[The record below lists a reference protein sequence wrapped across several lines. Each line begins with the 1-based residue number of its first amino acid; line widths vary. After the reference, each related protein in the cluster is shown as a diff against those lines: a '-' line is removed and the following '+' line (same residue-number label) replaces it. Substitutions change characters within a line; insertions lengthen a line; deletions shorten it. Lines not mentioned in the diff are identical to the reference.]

1 MKLHVKLRH
10 FLLVGIFAV
19 GSLMNAQEV
28 KKNAIE
34 VTGVAEMEVEPDE
47 IIFSIGIKA
56 DNKNQLADS
65 EKLLFET
72 LKNNGVKNEDIK
84 FKSMYQN
91 LYSKTTKFTKSF
103 QFKVNA
109 KTNVSKLF
117 EDLNQKW
124 VSNLNI
130 AEIKNTKIADFRKTV
145 KINALKAAKE
155 KADYL
160 LGSINKKTGDAI
172 EIVEIEDYM
181 SDSIMPVAYR
191 SKMANVQLESADQSM
206 DYSFDNIENIKL
218 KYSIKTKYKI
228 L

>member
-1 MKLHVKLRH
+1 MKLTH
-10 FLLVGIFAV
+10 FLLIGLFTA
-19 GSLMNAQEV
+19 GSFMNAQEV

-56 DNKNQLADS
+56 DNKNELADN
-65 EKLLFET
+65 EKKLFET

-91 LYSKTTKFTKSF
+91 VYAKTGKFTKSF
-103 QFKVNA
+103 QFKASA

-130 AEIKNTKIADFRKTV
+130 AEIKNTKIADFRKAV

-160 LGSINKKTGDAI
+160 LESMGKKTGAPI
-172 EIVEIEDYM
+172 EIVEIEDYT
-181 SDSIMPVAYR
+181 SDTIMPIAYR
-191 SKMANVQLESADQSM
+191 KGMMANVQMESADMPGNNSLE
-206 DYSFDNIENIKL
+206 NIENIKL
-218 KYSIKTKYKI
+218 KYSIKTRYEI

>member
-1 MKLHVKLRH
+1 MKLKH
-10 FLLVGIFAV
+10 FLLIGILTL
-19 GSLMNAQEV
+19 GSFVNAQEI

-56 DNKNQLADS
+56 DNKNDLADN
-65 EKLLFET
+65 EKKMFDI
-72 LKNNGVKNEDIK
+72 LKSAGIKNEDIK

-91 LYSKTTKFTKSF
+91 IYSKTAKFSKNYQFKANTKS
-103 QFKVNA
+103 NI
-109 KTNVSKLF
+109 SKIF

-124 VSNLNI
+124 VSSLNI
-130 AEIKNTKIADFRKTV
+130 SEVKNTKIADFRKAV

-160 LGSINKKTGDAI
+160 LESMGKKTGNAI
-172 EIVEIEDYM
+172 EIVEIEDYTSDMVM
-181 SDSIMPVAYR
+181 SVAYKGR
-191 SKMANVQLESADQSM
+191 MSNVQMEMADASADI
-206 DYSFDNIENIKL
+206 SFDNIENIKL
-218 KYSIKTKYKI
+218 KYSIKTRYEI

>member
-1 MKLHVKLRH
+1 MKLKH
-10 FLLVGIFAV
+10 FLLIGILTL
-19 GSLMNAQEV
+19 GSFVNAQEV

-56 DNKNQLADS
+56 DNKNDLADN
-65 EKLLFET
+65 EKKLFDI
-72 LKNNGVKNEDIK
+72 LKNAGVKNEDIK

-91 LYSKTTKFTKSF
+91 IYSKTAKFSKNY
-103 QFKVNA
+103 QFKANA
-109 KTNVSKLF
+109 KSNISKIF

-124 VSNLNI
+124 VSSLNI
-130 AEIKNTKIADFRKTV
+130 SEVKNTKIADFRKAV

-160 LGSINKKTGDAI
+160 LESMGKKTGNAI
-172 EIVEIEDYM
+172 EIVEIEDYT
-181 SDSIMPVAYR
+181 SDTVMPVAYKGR
-191 SKMANVQLESADQSM
+191 MSNVQMEMADASADI
-206 DYSFDNIENIKL
+206 SFDNIENIKL
-218 KYSIKTKYKI
+218 KYSIKTRYEI

>member
-1 MKLHVKLRH
+1 MKLKHL
-10 FLLVGIFAV
+10 LLVGIFAA

-124 VSNLNI
+124 VSNMNI

-172 EIVEIEDYM
+172 EIIEIEDYM
-181 SDSIMPVAYR
+181 SDSILPVAYK
-191 SKMANVQLESADQSM
+191 SKMANVQLEAADQSM
-206 DYSFDNIENIKL
+206 DYSFDNIESIKL
-218 KYSIKTKYKI
+218 KYSIKTKYEI

>member
-1 MKLHVKLRH
+1 MKLKHL
-10 FLLVGIFAV
+10 LLVGIFAA
-19 GSLMNAQEV
+19 GSLVNAQEV

-47 IIFSIGIKA
+47 IIFNIGIKA
-56 DNKNQLADS
+56 DNKNQLADN

-72 LKNNGVKNEDIK
+72 LKNDGVKNEDIK

-103 QFKVNA
+103 QFKVSA

-160 LGSINKKTGDAI
+160 LGSINKKAGDAI
-172 EIVEIEDYM
+172 EIVEIEDYI
-181 SDSIMPVAYR
+181 SDSILPVAYR
-191 SKMANVQLESADQSM
+191 SKMANVQLEGADQNI

-218 KYSIKTKYKI
+218 KYSIKTRYEI

>member
-1 MKLHVKLRH
+1 MKLRH
-10 FLLVGIFAV
+10 FLLIGLLTA
-19 GSLMNAQEV
+19 GSFINAQEI

-47 IIFSIGIKA
+47 VIFSIGIKA
-56 DNKNQLADS
+56 DNKNQLADN

-91 LYSKTTKFTKSF
+91 VYAKTGKFTKSF
-103 QFKVNA
+103 QFKASA
-109 KTNVSKLF
+109 KTNISKLF
-117 EDLNQKW
+117 EELNQKW
-124 VSNLNI
+124 VNNLNI
-130 AEIKNTKIADFRKTV
+130 AEIKNTKIADFKKTV

-160 LGSINKKTGDAI
+160 LESIGKKTGTPL
-172 EIVEIEDYM
+172 EIVEIEDYT
-181 SDSIMPVAYR
+181 SDTIMPVAYR
-191 SKMANVQLESADQSM
+191 KGAMANVQLEASDTGV
-206 DYSFDNIENIKL
+206 DYSFDTIENIKL
-218 KYSIKTKYKI
+218 KYSIKTRYEI

>member
-1 MKLHVKLRH
+1 MKLKHL
-10 FLLVGIFAV
+10 LLVGLFAV
-19 GSLMNAQEV
+19 ANFVNAQEI

-130 AEIKNTKIADFRKTV
+130 AEVKNTKIADFRKTV
-145 KINALKAAKE
+145 KINALKVAKE

-172 EIVEIEDYM
+172 EIIEIEDYM
-181 SDSIMPVAYR
+181 SDSILPISYK
-191 SKMANVQLESADQSM
+191 SKMANVQLEAADQSM

-218 KYSIKTKYKI
+218 KYSIKTKYEI

>member
-1 MKLHVKLRH
+1 MKLKH
-10 FLLVGIFAV
+10 LLLAGIFATA
-19 GSLMNAQEV
+19 SLMNAQEI
-28 KKNAIE
+28 KKNFIE

-47 IIFSIGIKA
+47 IIFNIGIKA
-56 DNKNQLADS
+56 DNKNQLADN

-72 LKNNGVKNEDIK
+72 LKSNGVKNEDIK

-103 QFKVNA
+103 QFKANA
-109 KTNVSKLF
+109 KTNVSKLL
-117 EDLNQKW
+117 EELNQKW
-124 VSNLNI
+124 VSSLNI

-160 LGSINKKTGDAI
+160 LVSINKKTGDPMEII
-172 EIVEIEDYM
+172 EVEDYM
-181 SDSIMPVAYR
+181 SDSVLPVAYK
-191 SKMANVQLESADQSM
+191 SKMANVQLEVADQSV

-218 KYSIKTKYKI
+218 KYSIKTKYEI

>member
-1 MKLHVKLRH
+1 MKLGH
-10 FLLVGIFAV
+10 FLVIGLLTF
-19 GSLMNAQEV
+19 GSLINAQEI

-47 IIFSIGIKA
+47 IIFNIDIKA
-56 DNKNQLADS
+56 DNKNQLADN

-72 LKNNGVKNEDIK
+72 LKNDGVKNEDIK

-103 QFKVNA
+103 QFKVSA

-130 AEIKNTKIADFRKTV
+130 AEVKNTKIADFRKTV
-145 KINALKAAKE
+145 KINALKAARE

-160 LGSINKKTGDAI
+160 LESIGKKTGTPL

-181 SDSIMPVAYR
+181 SDSVLPVAYKSMR
-191 SKMANVQLESADQSM
+191 SNVQLEAADAGV

-218 KYSIKTKYKI
+218 KYSIKTRYEI

>member
-1 MKLHVKLRH
+1 MKLRH
-10 FLLVGIFAV
+10 FLLIGLLTF
-19 GSLMNAQEV
+19 GSLINAQEI
-28 KKNAIE
+28 KKNSIE

-47 IIFSIGIKA
+47 IIFNVGIKG
-56 DNKNQLADS
+56 DNKNQLADN

-72 LKNNGVKNEDIK
+72 LKSNGVKNEDIK

-91 LYSKTTKFTKSF
+91 LYSKTAKFTKSF
-103 QFKVNA
+103 QFKVSK
-109 KTNVSKLF
+109 KTDIGNLF
-117 EDLNQKW
+117 ENLNQKW
-124 VSNLNI
+124 VNNINI

-160 LGSINKKTGDAI
+160 LESIGKKVGTPL
-172 EIVEIEDYM
+172 EITEIEDYT
-181 SDSIMPVAYR
+181 SDMIVPMGYKSKVA
-191 SKMANVQLESADQSM
+191 NIQLEAADSNV

-218 KYSIKTKYKI
+218 KYSIKTKYEI

>member
-1 MKLHVKLRH
+1 MKLKH
-10 FLLVGIFAV
+10 FLLIGLLTF
-19 GSLMNAQEV
+19 GSLINAQET
-28 KKNAIE
+28 KKNFIE

-47 IIFSIGIKA
+47 IIFNVGIKG
-56 DNKNQLADS
+56 DNKNQLTDN

-72 LKNNGVKNEDIK
+72 LKSNGVKNEDIK

-91 LYSKTTKFTKSF
+91 VYSKTKIFTKNF
-103 QFKVNA
+103 QFKINK
-109 KTNVSKLF
+109 KTDMSGLF
-117 EDLNQKW
+117 EGLNQKW
-124 VSNLNI
+124 VSNINI

-160 LGSINKKTGDAI
+160 LESIGKKVGTPL
-172 EIVEIEDYM
+172 EITEIEDYT
-181 SDSIMPVAYR
+181 SDMIMPVAYR
-191 SKMANVQLESADQSM
+191 SKVANVQMEAADANV

-218 KYSIKTKYKI
+218 KYSIKTKYEI

>member
-1 MKLHVKLRH
+1 MKLKH
-10 FLLVGIFAV
+10 FLLIGILTL
-19 GSLMNAQEV
+19 GSFVNAQEV

-56 DNKNQLADS
+56 DNKNDLADN
-65 EKLLFET
+65 EKKMFEI
-72 LKNNGVKNEDIK
+72 LKNAGVKNDDIK

-91 LYSKTTKFTKSF
+91 IYSKTAKFSKNYE
-103 QFKVNA
+103 FKVNA
-109 KTNVSKLF
+109 KSNLSKVM

-124 VSNLNI
+124 VTSLNVS
-130 AEIKNTKIADFRKTV
+130 EVKNSKIADFRKVV

-160 LGSINKKTGDAI
+160 LESMGKKTGSPL
-172 EIVEIEDYM
+172 EIVEIEDYT
-181 SDSIMPVAYR
+181 SDTVMPVAYKSR
-191 SKMANVQLESADQSM
+191 ANNIQLEMADASV
-206 DYSFDNIENIKL
+206 DFSFGNIENIKL
-218 KYSIKTKYKI
+218 KYSIKTRYEI

>member
-1 MKLHVKLRH
+1 MKLKH
-10 FLLVGIFAV
+10 FLLIGILTL
-19 GSLMNAQEV
+19 GSFVNAQTQEV

-56 DNKNQLADS
+56 DNKNDLADN
-65 EKLLFET
+65 EKKLFET
-72 LKNNGVKNEDIK
+72 LKNAGVKNEDIK

-91 LYSKTTKFTKSF
+91 IYSKTAKFTKSY
-103 QFKVNA
+103 QFKA
-109 KTNVSKLF
+109 GTKSSLSKIF

-130 AEIKNTKIADFRKTV
+130 AEVKSTKIADFRKAV

-160 LGSINKKTGDAI
+160 LESMGKKTGNAL
-172 EIVEIEDYM
+172 EIVEIEDYT
-181 SDSIMPVAYR
+181 SDMIMPAAYKGR
-191 SKMANVQLESADQSM
+191 VNSVQMEMADAPV

-218 KYSIKTKYKI
+218 KYSIKTRYEI

>member
-1 MKLHVKLRH
+1 MKLRH
-10 FLLVGIFAV
+10 FLLIGFLTA
-19 GSLMNAQEV
+19 GSLISAQEV

-47 IIFSIGIKA
+47 IIFNIGIKA
-56 DNKNQLADS
+56 DNKNELADN
-65 EKLLFET
+65 EKKLFET
-72 LKNNGVKNEDIK
+72 LKSNGVKNEDIT

-109 KTNVSKLF
+109 KTNLSKIF
-117 EDLNQKW
+117 EGLNQKW
-124 VSNLNI
+124 VSNMNI
-130 AEIKNTKIADFRKTV
+130 SEVKNTKIAEFRKTV

-160 LGSINKKTGDAI
+160 LESMGKKTGTAL
-172 EIVEIEDYM
+172 EIVEIEDYTSDTVVPM
-181 SDSIMPVAYR
+181 SAYMR
-191 SKMANVQLESADQSM
+191 KSSNAQMEADAGV

-218 KYSIKTKYKI
+218 KYSIKTRYEI

>member
-1 MKLHVKLRH
+1 MKLKH
-10 FLLVGIFAV
+10 FLLIGILTL
-19 GSLMNAQEV
+19 GSFVNAQEV

-56 DNKNQLADS
+56 DNKNDLADN
-65 EKLLFET
+65 EKKMFEI
-72 LKNNGVKNEDIK
+72 LKNAGVKNEDIK

-91 LYSKTTKFTKSF
+91 IYSKTAKFSKNYE
-103 QFKVNA
+103 FKVNA
-109 KTNVSKLF
+109 KANLSRVM

-124 VSNLNI
+124 VTSLNVS
-130 AEIKNTKIADFRKTV
+130 EVKNSKIADFRKVV

-160 LGSINKKTGDAI
+160 LESMGKKTGSPL
-172 EIVEIEDYM
+172 EIVEIEDYT
-181 SDSIMPVAYR
+181 SDTVMPVAYKSR
-191 SKMANVQLESADQSM
+191 ANSMQMEMADASVDF
-206 DYSFDNIENIKL
+206 SFGNIENIKL
-218 KYSIKTKYKI
+218 KYSIKTRYEI

>member
-1 MKLHVKLRH
+1 MKLKH
-10 FLLVGIFAV
+10 FLLIGILTL
-19 GSLMNAQEV
+19 GSFVNAQEV

-56 DNKNQLADS
+56 DNKNDLADN
-65 EKLLFET
+65 EKKMFDI
-72 LKNNGVKNEDIK
+72 LKSAGVKNEDIK

-91 LYSKTTKFTKSF
+91 IYSKTAKFSKNYQFKANTKS
-103 QFKVNA
+103 NI
-109 KTNVSKLF
+109 SKIF

-124 VSNLNI
+124 VSSLNI
-130 AEIKNTKIADFRKTV
+130 SEVKNTKIADFRKAV

-160 LGSINKKTGDAI
+160 LESMGKKTGNAI
-172 EIVEIEDYM
+172 EIVEIEDYT
-181 SDSIMPVAYR
+181 SDMVMPVTYKGR
-191 SKMANVQLESADQSM
+191 MSSVQMEMADASADI
-206 DYSFDNIENIKL
+206 SFDNIENIKL
-218 KYSIKTKYKI
+218 KYSIKTRYEI

>member
-1 MKLHVKLRH
+1 MKLKH
-10 FLLVGIFAV
+10 FLLIGILTL
-19 GSLMNAQEV
+19 GSFVNAQEV

-34 VTGVAEMEVEPDE
+34 VTGVAEMEIEPDE

-56 DNKNQLADS
+56 DNKNDLADN
-65 EKLLFET
+65 EKKLFET
-72 LKNNGVKNEDIK
+72 LKNAGVKNEDIK

-91 LYSKTTKFTKSF
+91 IYSKTTKFTKNY
-103 QFKVNA
+103 QFKASA
-109 KTNVSKLF
+109 KANIGKIF

-124 VSNLNI
+124 VSSLNI
-130 AEIKNTKIADFRKTV
+130 AEVRNTKIADFRKTV

-160 LGSINKKTGDAI
+160 LESMGKKTGNAI
-172 EIVEIEDYM
+172 EIVEIEDYT
-181 SDSIMPVAYR
+181 SDMVLPVAYKGR
-191 SKMANVQLESADQSM
+191 MANVQIEAADASV

-218 KYSIKTKYKI
+218 KYSIKTRYEI